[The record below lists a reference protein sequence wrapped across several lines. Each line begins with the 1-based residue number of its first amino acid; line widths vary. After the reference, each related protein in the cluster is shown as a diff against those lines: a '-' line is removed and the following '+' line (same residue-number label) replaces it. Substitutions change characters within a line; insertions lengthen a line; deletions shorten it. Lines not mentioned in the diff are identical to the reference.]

1 MDISDPFIE
10 AMIQQESSGNP
21 KAVSKQGAR
30 GLMQIMPGALKEFNQ
45 MKKKNYSMD
54 NMFDANM
61 NREVGTWYVYDRI
74 PQMLEHFK
82 LPITPENMLASYNGG
97 IGNVRKGKLPEETKK
112 YVPSIMKRFENM
124 ARKK

>member
-45 MKKKNYSMD
+45 RNKKNYSMD
-54 NMFDANM
+54 NMFDPNM
-61 NREVGTWYVYDRI
+61 NREVGKWYIYNRI

-82 LPITPENMLASYNGG
+82 LEVSPENMLASYNGG
-97 IGNVRKGKLPEETKK
+97 IGNVRKGKLPDETKK
-112 YVPSIMKRFENM
+112 YVPAIMDRFNKM
-124 ARKK
+124 TRTK